1 MRKTVNLSKTRAVS
15 RQKRA
20 KKAVSLLKE
29 NFSEDVKVSQE
40 LNQEIW
46 SRGAT
51 KPPRKVTVEE
61 IEGVLY
67 PVEDI
72 KQQKQETS
80 ETNEEDENS
89 SSESDENY
97 NEVVDGNI
105 GDVKEAVENM
115 EDPDY
120 DKLIEAEEQGKDRKT
135 LKEWFE
141 SQK

>member
-51 KPPRKVTVEE
+51 KPPRKITVEE
-61 IEGVLY
+61 VEGVLY

-72 KQQKQETS
+72 KKQET
-80 ETNEEDENS
+80 EK
-89 SSESDENY
+89 SSESVEEDTPSDSSEDY
-97 NEVVDGNI
+97 SEIVNENI
-105 GDVKEAVENM
+105 GDVKEAVQEM